1 MNIYMNYEYYKNAIF
16 WQNNFSEGIG
26 VNKTIASKE
35 CDICHYLSFSNKG
48 FKFQP
53 YVCNSCHD
61 LLMTST
67 NFSNISILEIKN
79 ADYRCI
85 FTRISK
91 SEPIK
96 FLKNINL
103 TEKSETL

>member
-1 MNIYMNYEYYKNAIF
+1 MISM
-16 WQNNFSEGIG
+16 
-26 VNKTIASKE
+26 
-35 CDICHYLSFSNKG
+35 
-48 FKFQP
+48 
-53 YVCNSCHD
+53 
-61 LLMTST
+61 

-79 ADYRCI
+79 AEYRCI

-96 FLKNINL
+96 FLKNVNL